1 VNAGSF
7 PCAAVTLRSSCSVVL
22 ATNLI
27 VGRCTA
33 SAIASASLKSSSA
46 HCYRSG
52 HLAGINLHRDQAMRV
67 CGSGDVRRR
76 RLPCRLGKAA
86 NWRAAHPLGQVT
98 TSCRSKDGV
107 RHIVAHDVERFLTDI
122 DADHGDRGIG
132 RLR

>member
-1 VNAGSF
+1 
-7 PCAAVTLRSSCSVVL
+7 VVL
-22 ATNLI
+22 ATNFI

-33 SAIASASLKSSSA
+33 SAIASGILEVVPLPIAIDRA
-46 HCYRSG
+46 G

-107 RHIVAHDVERFLTDI
+107 RHIVAHDVERFLADI
-122 DADHGDRGIG
+122 DTDHGDRGIG